1 MNDIDRLM
9 QTIEAINT
17 KITESVDVITS
28 EDVTTLIAYHRHNRQ
43 RLAFG
48 EKPKRASAPTADLS
62 DVMDR
67 LRNKIVAPAPTSTPA
82 IPFKPRK
89 W

>member
-9 QTIEAINT
+9 NEIETINF
-17 KITESVDVITS
+17 KSP
-28 EDVTTLIAYHRHNRQ
+28 EDLTPGDIDTLIAYHRHNRA
-43 RLAFG
+43 RLAAG
-48 EKPKRASAPTADLS
+48 EKPKRATSATSAVDIS

-67 LRNKIVAPAPTSTPA
+67 LKTKIAAPAP
-82 IPFKPRK
+82 KPNSPIKIRP